1 MKAIEF
7 RKKDDKALQA
17 ELLDLTKERFNLRM
31 QNGSGQLTTPHRLR
45 DVNRDIARV
54 KTILNE
60 RKKANEIKTANE
72 SKKAEA

>member
-1 MKAIEF
+1 MKANEF
-7 RKKDDKALQA
+7 RKKDGEALEA
-17 ELLDLTKERFNLRM
+17 ELMELTKERFNLRM

-60 RKKANEIKTANE
+60 RKRADAK
-72 SKKAEA
+72 